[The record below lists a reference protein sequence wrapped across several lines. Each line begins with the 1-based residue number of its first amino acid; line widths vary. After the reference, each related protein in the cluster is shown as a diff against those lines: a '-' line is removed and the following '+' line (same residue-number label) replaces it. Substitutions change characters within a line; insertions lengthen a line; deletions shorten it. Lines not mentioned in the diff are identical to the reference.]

1 MGASNRNPMQIV
13 ALAAVE
19 ESLTTAVA
27 PGVSR
32 RDFLK
37 SAGAAGLVLSVPVVL
52 PAKAKAAGA
61 TVLESNFVRIGA
73 DNLVHV
79 ICKHHEMGQGTTTG
93 IVTLLAEE
101 LDADWSL
108 VRAEYAPADAK
119 RYNNL
124 LFGPVQGT
132 GGSTA
137 MANAYEQ
144 MRKAGATARA
154 MLVAAASQSWKVP
167 AAEIT
172 TEKNTLKHA
181 ASGKSAT
188 YGEMAAA
195 AAKMPVP
202 AEVALKSP
210 DQFTLIGTT
219 AVKRLDSA
227 AKCNG
232 TAMYTIDVKLPGML
246 TAMITRP
253 PAFGAKLLSFDATEA
268 KKVAGVTDVVQV
280 PEGVAVV
287 GTGMWPVMKARKL
300 LKLEWDLSGAMASS
314 EDLLQ
319 QFRAKAGEPG
329 TPFGQSPDTEGALSG
344 AAKTVEAVY
353 EFPFLA
359 HAPMEPMNC
368 VVWMHDG
375 MLETWSGHQIQT
387 LDLAAAA
394 KTAGLPPEKVKLNSL
409 ISGGSFGRRANGW
422 SDYTVEAV
430 NVGKAIQWRAPLRLQ
445 FSREDDMRA
454 GLYRPMYV
462 HALKVGLDAQGALTG
477 WKHTTVGQ
485 SIVAGTPFAMLI
497 KDGVDSTTVEGVW
510 PSPYSIPAFSGQLHS
525 PELPVRPL
533 WWRSVGNTHTAFVM
547 ETMMDELA
555 AAAGKDP
562 VEFRLALLGQSPRM
576 AGVLKL
582 AAEKG
587 GWGGA
592 VPQGHALGVAV
603 HFSFET
609 YVAQVVEVSV
619 GENGIP
625 KVHRAVVA
633 VDCGVPINPDVIR
646 AQMEGCVGFA
656 LSAALYGEID
666 IENGM
671 PKQGNYN
678 TYRVIRMPEMPV
690 VEVHIVPSAEPPTG
704 VGEPGV
710 PPLAPAM
717 ANALFRLTG
726 ERTRRLPFVRS
737 KPQTT

>member
-19 ESLTTAVA
+19 ESLATAVT
-27 PGVSR
+27 PTVSR

-37 SAGAAGLVLSVPVVL
+37 TAGAAGLVLAVPVVL
-52 PAKAKAAGA
+52 PGKAKAAGA
-61 TVLESNFVRIGA
+61 TALESNFVRIGA
-73 DNLVHV
+73 DNIVHV

-93 IVTLLAEE
+93 IATLLAEE
-101 LDADWSL
+101 LDADWSR

-154 MLVAAASQSWKVP
+154 MLVEAAAQSWKVP
-167 AAEIT
+167 ASEII

-195 AAKMPVP
+195 AAKIPVP
-202 AEVALKSP
+202 TEVALKSP

-232 TAMYTIDVKLPGML
+232 TAMYTIDVKLHGML

-253 PAFGAKLLSFDATEA
+253 PAFGAKLLSFDASEA

-430 NVGKAIQWRAPLRLQ
+430 NVGKAIQWRAPVRLQ

-462 HALKVGLDAQGALTG
+462 HALKVGLDTQGTLTG

-510 PSPYSIPAFSGQLHS
+510 PTPYSIPAFSGQLHS

-555 AAAGKDP
+555 AAAGKDS

-646 AQMEGCVGFA
+646 AQMEGGVGFA

-717 ANALFRLTG
+717 ANALFKLTG

>member
-93 IVTLLAEE
+93 IATLLAEE

-202 AEVALKSP
+202 TEVALKSP

-300 LKLEWDLSGAMASS
+300 LKVEWDLSGAMASS

-430 NVGKAIQWRAPLRLQ
+430 NVGKAIQWRAPVRLQ

-525 PELPVRPL
+525 PELAVRPL

>member
-93 IVTLLAEE
+93 IATLLAEE